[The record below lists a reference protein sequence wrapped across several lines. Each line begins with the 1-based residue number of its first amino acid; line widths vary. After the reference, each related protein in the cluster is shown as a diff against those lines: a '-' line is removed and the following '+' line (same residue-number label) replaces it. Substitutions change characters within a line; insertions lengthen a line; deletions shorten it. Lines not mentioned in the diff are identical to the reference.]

1 MEKYVTAAA
10 WYILGMVLYF
20 VFELFVRRNAKYYVD
35 LVHKEVPW
43 VPFSDH
49 VIVAIIVGVVLLSSF
64 VWPITAGFDFV
75 KTLKGEID

>member
-20 VFELFVRRNAKYYVD
+20 VYNLFIGRNMKDYIELI
-35 LVHKEVPW
+35 HKEVPEY
-43 VPFSDH
+43 PFSDNSIIW
-49 VIVAIIVGVVLLSSF
+49 VVTIVGLLSSF
-64 VWPITAGFDFV
+64 VWPITGGYDFV

>member
-1 MEKYVTAAA
+1 MENYVIAAA

-20 VFELFVRRNAKYYVD
+20 VFELFIRRNVKYYVD
-35 LVHKEVPW
+35 LAHKEVPW
-43 VPFSDH
+43 VPFSDR
-49 VIVAIIVGVVLLSSF
+49 VIAAIIVVVVLLSSF

>member
-20 VFELFVRRNAKYYVD
+20 VYNLFISRNMHYYIN
-35 LVHKEVPW
+35 LMHKEVPEY
-43 VPFSDH
+43 PFSDMT
-49 VIVAIIVGVVLLSSF
+49 IVWLVTIVGLLSSF
-64 VWPITAGFDFV
+64 VWPITAGYYFV